1 MICFEPVQ
9 VSTAFSQLSET
20 TTIKVA
26 TNLTRRVHFYWSVG
40 DVGARVC
47 LPALGEEG
55 SILAGGTPYSA
66 RPARNRWDV
75 LETEMFLTTKWW
87 LLTPYFINTD
97 SLSSNNACF

>member
-9 VSTAFSQLSET
+9 VSTAFSQYRRP

-47 LPALGEEG
+47 LPALGAEG
-55 SILAGGTPYSA
+55 SILAGGSPYSA
-66 RPARNRWDV
+66 RPAWNSKD
-75 LETEMFLTTKWW
+75 LSNGAPK
-87 LLTPYFINTD
+87 IN
-97 SLSSNNACF
+97 L